1 MCSSDLHLASID
13 GASLPVL
20 AVHGDAD
27 PISDVAG
34 TRALEARGID
44 VHVVE
49 GGMHHLL
56 HDRKSAETRGA
67 ITAWIDERCGG

>member
-1 MCSSDLHLASID
+1 MLLCTDIA
-13 GASLPVL
+13 
-20 AVHGDAD
+20 
-27 PISDVAG
+27 
-34 TRALEARGID
+34 ARGID
-44 VHVVE
+44 VHVDE